1 MTPETSIAD
10 VILHP
15 VRIRIVQQL
24 GGRDL
29 TTAELRDAIPDVSQ
43 PTLYRHV
50 AALIDA
56 GVLAVA
62 KERKVRGTTERTL
75 TLGDRM
81 AHVPEAELQA
91 MSDLQLR
98 SAFLTFL
105 GDLAGRFD
113 RFADQ
118 EAPGARGFLGFG
130 SVPLY
135 VDEAA
140 LEQLQAG
147 LATLIAPYTT
157 EQGEGRRRVGLS
169 MIVIPED

>member
-1 MTPETSIAD
+1 MTPDTSIAD
-10 VILHP
+10 VVLHP

-56 GVLAVA
+56 GVLAVS
-62 KERKVRGTTERTL
+62 KERKVRGTIERTL

-105 GDLAGRFD
+105 GDVAGRFD

-118 EAPGARGFLGFG
+118 DAPGSRGFLGFG

-135 VDEAA
+135 VDDAA
-140 LEQLQAG
+140 LETLQAG
-147 LATLIAPYTT
+147 LAALLEPYTT
-157 EQGEGRRRVGLS
+157 DQGEGRRRVSLS
-169 MIVIPED
+169 TVLIPED

>member
-1 MTPETSIAD
+1 MTPETSLAD
-10 VILHP
+10 VVLHP

-29 TTAELRDAIPDVSQ
+29 TTGELRDAIPDVSQ

-56 GVLAVA
+56 GILAVA
-62 KERKVRGTTERTL
+62 KERRIRGTVERTL
-75 TLGDRM
+75 TLGARM

-91 MSDLQLR
+91 MSDVQLR

-105 GDLAGRFD
+105 GDVAGRFD
-113 RFADQ
+113 RFVEQDS
-118 EAPGARGFLGFG
+118 PDARGFLGFG
-130 SVPLY
+130 TVPLY

-140 LEQLQAG
+140 LETIQAG
-147 LATLIAPYTT
+147 LTELLEPYTADA
-157 EQGEGRRRVGLS
+157 GDGRRRVSLS
-169 MIVIPED
+169 TVLVPEG

>member
-1 MTPETSIAD
+1 VTPETSIAD

-81 AHVPEAELQA
+81 AHVPEAELRA

-135 VDEAA
+135 VDEVA